1 MVQLK
6 LVPQALLSLVGL
18 LRLLQVVLCCVTFSL
33 AASGPRLVSPFG
45 VWCLCSW
52 CICFLL
58 SLVILGLEFL
68 GLDSQLPLSWE
79 NFTSVTATLATLL
92 TFTAS
97 IMYPIDSVPR
107 NPTGWPYQ
115 AAATATALSCVC
127 FVIYAVEVGLTWA
140 RPGQCRGFLS
150 TVPGLLKVFEVYVA
164 YVILALV
171 DVDHMYANNAGCQWC
186 MAVFCFCF
194 VGTLVII
201 GISIGQ
207 QLGTL
212 PLPVDKILV
221 ALTGLASVL
230 YLSAAIVWPIFIF
243 KDALSN
249 HQLSSAVGATVLTY
263 INLLAYTADLVFSS
277 RMAFFMEST

>member
-1 MVQLK
+1 MLQLK
-6 LVPQALLSLVGL
+6 LVPRALLSLVGL
-18 LRLLQVVLCCVTFSL
+18 LRLLQVVLCCITFSL
-33 AASGPRLVSPFG
+33 AASGPSLVPPFG

-68 GLDSQLPLSWE
+68 GLNSQLPLSWE
-79 NFTSVTATLATLL
+79 NFTSVAATLATLL

-97 IMYPIDSVPR
+97 IMYPIVFVPR
-107 NPTGWPYQ
+107 DPTGWPYQ

-140 RPGQCRGFLS
+140 RRGQLQGFLS
-150 TVPGLLKVFEVYVA
+150 TVPGLLKVFEAYVA

-171 DVDHMYANNAGCQWC
+171 DVDQMYAKNTGCQWC

-194 VGTLVII
+194 VGNLVIV
-201 GISIGQ
+201 GFSIGQ
-207 QLGTL
+207 WLGTL
-212 PLPVDKILV
+212 PLPVDKVLV
-221 ALTGLASVL
+221 ALTGLASLL

-243 KDALSN
+243 KDTIPN
-249 HQLSSAVGATVLTY
+249 HQFSSAVGATILTY
-263 INLLAYTADLVFSS
+263 INLVAYTADLVFSS
-277 RMAFFMEST
+277 RMMFFTEST